1 MSSSRHKN
9 QDESAIALASP
20 PNQLQA
26 HQSNNAVVS
35 RRINAASAA
44 DSRNP
49 NLSRGAAGNS
59 NLVLANLQSYNL
71 MDKKRNG
78 NFLTQMYHEVIFRK
92 QNDSNFD
99 YLTRNQTRKRAVAKN
114 QSAERSENRRS

>member
-1 MSSSRHKN
+1 
-9 QDESAIALASP
+9 
-20 PNQLQA
+20 
-26 HQSNNAVVS
+26 
-35 RRINAASAA
+35 
-44 DSRNP
+44 
-49 NLSRGAAGNS
+49 
-59 NLVLANLQSYNL
+59 